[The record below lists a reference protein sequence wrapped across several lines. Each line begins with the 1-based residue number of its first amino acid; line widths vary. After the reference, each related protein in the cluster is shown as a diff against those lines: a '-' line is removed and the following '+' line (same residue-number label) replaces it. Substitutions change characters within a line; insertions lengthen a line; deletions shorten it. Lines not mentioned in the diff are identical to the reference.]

1 MHLVISP
8 YLYTHIDASLS
19 IRMQRSSLQQRSKLV
34 SPRPRLF
41 KDGRW
46 WGWPKHVASA
56 EVVQNLN
63 VQVCELLLSLTR
75 LGAHAC
81 FQPEK
86 PGRNPWAQ
94 NPNTTLLGPARPLPS
109 RSRLSAPS
117 PNAWHQAGLHQGS
130 AAASAYSK
138 NGIQQEHSFG
148 LKRPDTA

>member
-94 NPNTTLLGPARPLPS
+94 NPNTMLLGPRRPTNI
-109 RSRLSAPS
+109 RQAPVGTQ
-117 PNAWHQAGLHQGS
+117 PECMAPGGAAPGLCCS
-130 AAASAYSK
+130 LR
-138 NGIQQEHSFG
+138 IQQEWH
-148 LKRPDTA
+148 TAGTQL